1 MKIHFAAFAVA
12 TILLVSCKS
21 FQVVETKT
29 LANTPDIGVEWQSS
43 GILDDALRNGTDS
56 VINAFITEWN
66 SNNSNSFRLH
76 PKQRKDKDYVS
87 LDLRRGKMVGTG
99 GKVLGYSLTTLGLTL
114 VPYALVAAE
123 TGYIAAFAYMPEHAV
138 QFNGSLSPTLAA
150 TRKSEGPIAGSAGA
164 LFQSNSRAKEKIYLR
179 LHSSLHKA
187 FQNMHKQLESN
198 SRP

>member
-1 MKIHFAAFAVA
+1 MKIQLAALVLA
-12 TILLVSCKS
+12 TIVLVSCKS
-21 FQVVETKT
+21 FQVVETKN
-29 LANTPDIGVEWQSS
+29 LSNTPDIGVEWYSS

-56 VINAFITEWN
+56 VLNAFITEWN
-66 SNNSNSFRLH
+66 SNKNNSFRLH

-138 QFNGSLSPTLAA
+138 QFSGSLSPTLAA
-150 TRKSEGPIAGSAGA
+150 DRKSEGLITGSAGA
-164 LFQSNSRAKEKIYLR
+164 LFQSNRRAKEKIYLR
-179 LHSSLHKA
+179 MHTSLHKA
-187 FQNMHKQLESN
+187 FDNMHKQLEKN